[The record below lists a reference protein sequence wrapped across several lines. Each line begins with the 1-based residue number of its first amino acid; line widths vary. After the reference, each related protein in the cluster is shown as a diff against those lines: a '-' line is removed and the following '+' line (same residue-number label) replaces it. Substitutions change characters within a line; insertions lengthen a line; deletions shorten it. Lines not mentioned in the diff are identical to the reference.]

1 MKNLLVAQQ
10 DMDHAEAAYRTAEA
24 LKAPPT
30 VLAKIKAMSEQWDY
44 DYSPEEALQVVFDSY
59 GLKR

>member
-1 MKNLLVAQQ
+1 MFE
-10 DMDHAEAAYRTAEA
+10 DAYRTAEA

-44 DYSPEEALQVVFDSY
+44 DYSPEEALQIVFDSY